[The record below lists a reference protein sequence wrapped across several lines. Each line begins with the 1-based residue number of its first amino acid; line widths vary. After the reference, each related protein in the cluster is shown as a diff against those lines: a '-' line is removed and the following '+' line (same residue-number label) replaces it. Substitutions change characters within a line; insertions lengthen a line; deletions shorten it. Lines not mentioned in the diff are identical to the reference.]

1 MDFLDSR
8 YFILNKKMLHI
19 LGIWP
24 YQKRLERYAIRSVY
38 FFFMGVSFVPQI
50 LCVKKYF
57 KVDSDKF
64 IRGVT
69 TLLYLSGVSL
79 KLTIAILMNGK
90 IQIVYSKVADNW
102 KMFTDKDEIKTLLE
116 YSEVGRMLTLGYVV
130 YMVLAVIVFITMP
143 YLPVVID
150 IVFPINGTRPRL
162 FVLDGEYI
170 VDKYE
175 NYNKIYIFE
184 SVCSVVSVPIFCT
197 IDSTY
202 AVCVQQC
209 VALLAIVKLRLKV
222 ATKYTKN
229 YLRDHKYND
238 ASQQLIIKSADL
250 HNKVIEFAQI
260 LETSYS
266 MVFLLLMGMNC
277 LILSV
282 GTLVILVNLNNP
294 LELSRY
300 IMIFIGLMMH
310 MFYVSYPGQQLIDRS
325 SAIFND
331 AYNNE
336 WYECSIKSQRLL
348 AFMMLRCTKPCELT
362 AGGIYTMNLEN
373 FGSLVKT
380 SISYIAVF
388 ASFT

>member
-38 FFFMGVSFVPQI
+38 FFFMSVSFVPQI

-116 YSEVGRMLTLGYVV
+116 YSEVGRILTLGYVV
-130 YMVLAVIVFITMP
+130 YMVLAVIVFTTMP

-229 YLRDHKYND
+229 YLRDHKCD

-250 HNKVIEFAQI
+250 HNKVIEFAHI
-260 LETSYS
+260 LESSYS

-277 LILSV
+277 LIISV
-282 GTLVILVNLNNP
+282 GTLV
-294 LELSRY
+294 
-300 IMIFIGLMMH
+300 
-310 MFYVSYPGQQLIDRS
+310 
-325 SAIFND
+325 
-331 AYNNE
+331 
-336 WYECSIKSQRLL
+336 
-348 AFMMLRCTKPCELT
+348 
-362 AGGIYTMNLEN
+362 
-373 FGSLVKT
+373 
-380 SISYIAVF
+380 
-388 ASFT
+388 